1 MKYLWVWFV
10 ALASSTGILSA
21 GEFGSYFVA
30 PGNALTVSETKNKTP
45 DDRPVMSVKVN
56 SERDKNHLAGRQLI
70 FTGDLAQIK
79 LNQTYALSFY
89 VKGAAEGEFAV
100 VAGVAAAPYTY
111 FDPVNE
117 KKIAYT
123 ADWKPVRYEFTVKTI
138 GENNTKAALPRFFF
152 GLLPENTVIEL
163 GPVTL
168 TPVLPDAPL
177 SLAAVANMGFA
188 DERENDGQ
196 GGWSDQGSAN
206 DFASFDSKAKEFGG
220 ISFAVVDPAKN
231 NGKAIISFKGGSFL
245 NGAGAAVLDVKPVER
260 KYLYLLHSMCFTPAR
275 DTVTGRIE
283 VGYQDGSTQSFE
295 LKSGTDIADWWSPA
309 DIANAKVVF
318 AQNSRGVYLSK
329 FMLQN
334 KPVTHI
340 KLVTAQKGLW
350 IVIGATL
357 SNEEINVKREVP
369 FRAERGKGW
378 EVIDVDHLKVK
389 PGSALDFSGL
399 VDRAPAGTLGRVI
412 VNGEGKLAFAQK
424 PDEKVRFL
432 SNTLI
437 PGLAQIDK
445 MSKEEIADW
454 AEAVKLQG
462 YNMVRLHFTDVW
474 LLKQDNWPP
483 VRKVDQVA
491 TDPDAII
498 FDPERVDKLDFLMS
512 ELKKRGIYFYMDLMT
527 SYIGFHNADV
537 YAIGTEDPYNQYL
550 LVSAEHRQNYKAG
563 ALKWLRHVNPYTG
576 NSLVTEPAVAVLLFC
591 NEQDLRLDGKGFR
604 PDIIQKAWQDFL
616 RQKYG
621 SDQALFQAWGGK
633 YKDTMLDAND
643 TIAKVPMIHRDLPWG
658 TGQASA
664 DVVAFLQYLQKD
676 MNQFY
681 QSIVTESGYPGL
693 TSQWDMFPWFGDV
706 PAKVDFPVNSRHF
719 YFAHPSNFTN
729 KDSLC
734 DQSSFLT
741 KEDYRMISG
750 TNIAGMPMALMELG
764 QSFWNRYRHEQ
775 PMIFAVQGAFQ
786 DYSIQSQSHMPVL
799 PKLIRGKLEPFNNTG
814 LDPVIRV
821 SEIIHTLAFLRGDVQ
836 TAKSKLNV
844 ILTDDLLLTGGYSR
858 RMMPGPLGGCYPL
871 SQMVLSYD
879 QHKIDGNLNL
889 PLQKGKEYTAKEV
902 VDQMRQKGML
912 SSGNITDPDKKIYQS
927 DTGEVVYDRAKGEM
941 SLDTPRLKAVV
952 VKKGKADFLA
962 DLKVAKASVPC
973 LIAAASLDRAAAVTD
988 AKRVLVMISTDALN
1002 SNMEFA
1008 DADRV
1013 KLKSVGNFP
1022 VLLQT
1027 GNFELSLN
1035 NVNAAKFKLYPL
1047 KLDGTRQT
1055 PIPLEANNNQL
1066 KITIDT
1072 AKLPGGPAVLFELVA
1087 E

>member
-1 MKYLWVWFV
+1 MKYLMVWLA
-10 ALASSTGILSA
+10 ALVLSPGWLAA
-21 GEFGSYFVA
+21 GEFGNYFIA
-30 PGNALTVSETKNKTP
+30 PGNALAVTETKNKTP
-45 DDRPVMSVKVN
+45 DDRPVISVRVN
-56 SERDKNHLAGRQLI
+56 AERDKNHLAGRQLI

-89 VKGAAEGEFAV
+89 VKGAPSGEFAV
-100 VAGVAAAPYTY
+100 VAGVASAPYTY

-117 KKIAYT
+117 KKIAFT
-123 ADWKPVRYEFTVKTI
+123 ADWKLVRYEFTVKAI

-168 TPVLPDAPL
+168 TQILPDAPL
-177 SLAAVANMGFA
+177 SLAAAANMGYA
-188 DERENDGQ
+188 DEREGDGR

-206 DFASFDSKAKEFGG
+206 DFANFDYKAKEFGA
-220 ISFAVVDPAKN
+220 IAFHLADPAKN
-231 NGKAIISFKGGSFL
+231 NGKAVISFKGGSFL
-245 NGAGAAVLDVKPVER
+245 NGVESAVIDAKQTER
-260 KYLYLLHSMCFTPAR
+260 KYLYLLHTMCYTPAKN
-275 DTVTGRIE
+275 TVTGEIE
-283 VGYQDGSTQSFE
+283 AVYTDGSTQKFAVTT
-295 LKSGTDIADWWSPA
+295 GTDIADWWSPA
-309 DIANAKVVF
+309 DLANAKVVF

-329 FMLQN
+329 FALQN
-334 KPVTHI
+334 KPLAQI

-350 IVIGATL
+350 IVLGATL
-357 SNEEINVKREVP
+357 SNEEMNVKREAP
-369 FRAERGKGW
+369 FRAQEGKGW

-389 PGSALDFSGL
+389 AGSALDFSNL
-399 VDRAPAGTLGRVI
+399 VDRAPAGSYGRVI
-412 VNGEGKLAFAQK
+412 VNADGKLAFAQRPK
-424 PDEKVRFL
+424 EKVRFL

-437 PGLAQIDK
+437 PGLAGIDK

-474 LLKQDNWPP
+474 LLKQNNWPP
-483 VRKVDQVA
+483 VRKVEKVA
-491 TDPDAII
+491 TDPDVII
-498 FDPERVDKLDFLMS
+498 FDPECIDKLDFLMA

-527 SYIGFHNADV
+527 SYIGYNNADV
-537 YAIGTEDPYNQYL
+537 YAVGTEDPYNQYL
-550 LVSAEHRQNYKAG
+550 LVSKEHRQNYKAG

-576 NSLVTEPAVAVLLFC
+576 NSIVTEPAVAVLLFC

-604 PDIIQKAWQDFL
+604 PDILQGAWQDFL
-616 RQKYG
+616 RKKYG

-633 YKDTMLDAND
+633 YKDTELDPVD

-658 TGQASA
+658 TTQASA

-681 QSIVTESGYPGL
+681 QSIVKESGYPGL

-719 YFAHPSNFTN
+719 YFAHPSSFTN
-729 KDSLC
+729 KDSVC

-741 KEDYRMISG
+741 KEDYRMVAG
-750 TNIAGMPMALMELG
+750 TNIAGMPMALVELG

-775 PMIFAVQGAFQ
+775 PMIFAVQGAYQ

-836 TAKSKLNV
+836 TAKTRLNV

-858 RMMPGPLGGCYPL
+858 RMMPGPLGGCFPL
-871 SQMVLSYD
+871 AQMVLSYD

-902 VDQMRQKGML
+902 VELMRQKGML
-912 SSGNITDPDKKIYQS
+912 AAGNITDPDKKIYES
-927 DTGEVVYDRAKGEM
+927 DTGEAIYDRAKGEM
-941 SLDTPRLKAVV
+941 TLNTPRLECAVL
-952 VKKGKADFLA
+952 KNGKMESLSN
-962 DLKVAKASVPC
+962 LKIAKASVPC
-973 LIAAASLDRAAAVTD
+973 LIAAASLESGATVAV
-988 AKRVLVMISTDALN
+988 AKRLLLMISTDALN

-1008 DADRV
+1008 DADR
-1013 KLKSVGNFP
+1013 LKIKSIGSFP

-1035 NVNAAKFKLYPL
+1035 NVNAQKIKLYPL
-1047 KLDGTRQT
+1047 KLDGTRQAA
-1055 PIPLEANNNQL
+1055 IPVEATDHQL